1 MPVTSYRLHLLTSA
15 VLALACYHL
24 SLVSGFGDYI
34 SAVATSA
41 TLTPQAV
48 GVLAAL
54 AVLLVLFLS
63 AAMSDHAARAQ
74 GAYPVFA
81 VLLAALIFGTEAA
94 RDDMSSSTAAV
105 ASITVLGLIALP
117 AIFSFRAW
125 PHSNASQARAL
136 WTALHVGWAVL
147 LFLALTGEP
156 FSLIPVAGVVGCI
169 AVPLLAL
176 R

>member
-1 MPVTSYRLHLLTSA
+1 MFVAPYRLHLLTSA

-34 SAVATSA
+34 SAVAASA

-48 GVLAAL
+48 GVLTAL

-81 VLLAALIFGTEAA
+81 VLLAALIFGTETA
-94 RDDMSSSTAAV
+94 RQDMSQETAAV
-105 ASITVLGLIALP
+105 AGTVAVALIALP
-117 AIFSFRAW
+117 AVFGFRAW
-125 PHSNASQARAL
+125 PHSNAIQGRAL